1 MYLFLL
7 LLKKRMQ
14 NVAVILKTIDGI
26 WGGGDGQGGD
36 CQYSKRKPLTAFKG
50 LAPERVTAGMTSC
63 PSYLSSPL
71 LDYT

>member
-26 WGGGDGQGGD
+26 WGGGMG
-36 CQYSKRKPLTAFKG
+36 KVEIVNTVKG
-50 LAPERVTAGMTSC
+50 NL
-63 PSYLSSPL
+63 
-71 LDYT
+71 